1 MDKTVQMEIVG
12 FVGIGFLLAMYLG
25 QTVIAGTCAGIL
37 GGVLVGKSVLTN
49 DTTPA
54 EDIGEGQNL
63 TE

>member
-25 QTVIAGTCAGIL
+25 QTVIAGTAVGIL
-37 GGVLVGKSVLTN
+37 GGVLVGKSVLTD

-54 EDIGEGQNL
+54 ETDSEGP
-63 TE
+63 